1 MKRKLATTLVTTAL
15 IIVSMAIPSEGAI
28 TSSRLGVYVGP
39 GKTAAVNDFRTWTG
53 RSQVDATDYL
63 DPSENTL
70 WNQYATKYWGDWKK
84 AGTGRKFVLGLP
96 LLPKGGNFAEGL
108 AGKYD
113 NQFRELADLM
123 IKNDLGSS
131 VVRLGYEGNNKIIGS
146 WQGTDDPAAYR
157 AMFRRVVTL
166 MRARTGAAFQFD
178 YNMAVGPSGKV
189 TSFETLYPGDA
200 YVDIVGLNIYDV
212 WWQHPGATPAQRW
225 NHTLTTTMGVNDFK
239 AFAAAHNKPKSYP
252 EWGLYRT
259 GDAYAGGGDSPYF
272 IDRMAELVRDS
283 KYQAYFNLDW
293 GSGTL
298 DEFPK
303 GRAQYKL
310 RFGQEF

>member
-1 MKRKLATTLVTTAL
+1 MKRKLATMLALALVML
-15 IIVSMAIPSEGAI
+15 GCMAVPSEGVI
-28 TSSRLGVYVGP
+28 TPSRLGVYIGP
-39 GKTAAVNDFRTWTG
+39 GKTTEVNGFRAWLG

-84 AGTGRKFVLGLP
+84 AGADREFVLGLP
-96 LLPKGGNFAEGL
+96 LLPKGGTYAEGL
-108 AGKYD
+108 RGQYD
-113 NQFRELADLM
+113 SQFRNLADLM
-123 IKNDLGSS
+123 IKNGLGDS
-131 VVRLGYEGNNKIIGS
+131 VVRLGYEGNNRNIGS

-166 MRARTGAAFQFD
+166 MRARAGAAFQFD
-178 YNMAVGPSGKV
+178 YNMAVGTAGRV

-212 WWQHPGATPAQRW
+212 WWQRPDATPVQRW
-225 NHTLTTTMGVNDFK
+225 NHTLTTAMGVNEFK

-252 EWGLYRT
+252 EWGLYRK

-283 KYQAYFNLDW
+283 TYQAYFRHDW

-298 DEFPK
+298 DDFPNGK
-303 GRAQYKL
+303 AQYKL
-310 RFGQEF
+310 RFGAS